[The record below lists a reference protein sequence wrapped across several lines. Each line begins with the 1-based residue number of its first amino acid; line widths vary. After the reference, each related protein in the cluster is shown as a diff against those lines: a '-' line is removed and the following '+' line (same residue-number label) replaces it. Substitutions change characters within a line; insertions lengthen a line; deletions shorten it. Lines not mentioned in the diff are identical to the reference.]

1 MYIINVYNYM
11 SYKRLTI
18 TKNNF
23 INDIEQLIVQLS
35 KKRLISKKKVEKTIL
50 Y

>member
-1 MYIINVYNYM
+1 MYIINVYNYT

-23 INDIEQLIVQLS
+23 INDIEQLIVQF
-35 KKRLISKKKVEKTIL
+35 LIFLLAKI
-50 Y
+50 

>member
-1 MYIINVYNYM
+1 M

-50 Y
+50 LTSS